1 MSYTFGEKRKTMKKI
16 SLTDQ
21 TAEYHMISDRCDSF
35 QSQIK
40 TKYTGFEKN
49 FFS

>member
-1 MSYTFGEKRKTMKKI
+1 MSYTFGEKENDEKI

-40 TKYTGFEKN
+40 AKYTGF
-49 FFS
+49 